1 MFNNFIDNN
10 NNNNKLYIA
19 ATPFSLRTTIR
30 SGRKPIYFSSFQSKT
45 DLIGIFIYLNYYNHF
60 YY

>member
-1 MFNNFIDNN
+1 MFNNFINNNN

-19 ATPFSLRTTIR
+19 ATPFSLRTAIR

-45 DLIGIFIYLNYYNHF
+45 DLIGIFIYLNY
-60 YY
+60 